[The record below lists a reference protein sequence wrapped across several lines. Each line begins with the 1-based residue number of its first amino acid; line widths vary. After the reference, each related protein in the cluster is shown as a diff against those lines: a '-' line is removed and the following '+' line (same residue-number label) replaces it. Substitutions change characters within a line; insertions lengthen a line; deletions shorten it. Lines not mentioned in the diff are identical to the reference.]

1 MLSNA
6 KKLWLMK
13 IGRGI
18 GPSPSMSPSASP
30 SVSPSSSPSASPS
43 PSIIFDSTGST
54 FDRGDFTEGN
64 AFFWS
69 SLDLSPYAG
78 TDLGST
84 PYYIEVLDG
93 TGKKATGYIGA
104 VGAGETLGSE
114 MLTNGSFSVNTDSW
128 SAVQCILASVAGGQ
142 SENCLEITQVSG
154 DYATAYQ
161 GVFIP
166 ANQLIKSTGYVKSG
180 TSGNENCGIGWDA
193 SGTPF
198 PNGVSS
204 GSWSQITQYRVGHL
218 DGYPNL
224 SKLTGTAGTMLFDEV
239 SSKRVTDPPAIAVHI
254 VSSLNGTT
262 RDWASIESGFD
273 PNDIASWTIW
283 GF

>member
-18 GPSPSMSPSASP
+18 GPSPSMSPSMSASA
-30 SVSPSSSPSASPS
+30 SPSSSPSASPS

-54 FDRGDFTEGN
+54 FDRGDFTADN

-69 SLDLSPYAG
+69 SLDLSPYEG

-93 TGKKATGYIGA
+93 AGKKATGYIGA

-114 MLTNGSFSVNTDSW
+114 LVTAWTNDSFDTWVTSGGNITDARTLVAGRTAHSNTLGQLIGALYYLNSNLTVVAGSLPSYYLATPYTDGGEFNYATLPSGITTKYYTFKTPTHDVIALVGNGVADQFSLTNS
-128 SAVQCILASVAGGQ
+128 I
-142 SENCLEITQVSG
+142 
-154 DYATAYQ
+154 
-161 GVFIP
+161 
-166 ANQLIKSTGYVKSG
+166 
-180 TSGNENCGIGWDA
+180 
-193 SGTPF
+193 
-198 PNGVSS
+198 
-204 GSWSQITQYRVGHL
+204 
-218 DGYPNL
+218 
-224 SKLTGTAGTMLFDEV
+224 
-239 SSKRVTDPPAIAVHI
+239 KRVTDPPATAVHI